1 MLLLIVLYRIAG
13 TIVFFLTLYQLAKA
27 LVVVDRIRDR
37 MIYLGFLA
45 LNILLSSVWVFL
57 KPIPG
62 VSHCGY
68 HKEGLERMNRG
79 HVQTADSV
87 RSPFQKKM

>member
-1 MLLLIVLYRIAG
+1 MSLEMSLLIVLYRIAG

-27 LVVVDRIRDR
+27 LPVADRIRDR

-45 LNILLSSVWVFL
+45 LNILLSSVWVFF

-62 VSHCGY
+62 VLCILVS
-68 HKEGLERMNRG
+68 NRIP
-79 HVQTADSV
+79 HIADAITGIWNE
-87 RSPFQKKM
+87 

>member
-1 MLLLIVLYRIAG
+1 MSLEMSLLIVLYRIAG

-27 LVVVDRIRDR
+27 LWVADRIRDR

-45 LNILLSSVWVFL
+45 LNILLSSVWVFF

-62 VSHCGY
+62 VLCILVS
-68 HKEGLERMNRG
+68 NRIP
-79 HVQTADSV
+79 HIADTITRV
-87 RSPFQKKM
+87 WNK